1 MATLTT
7 GDIKTLDELSEISKD
22 QLANEDSILTYDKD
36 MSCHKKLTVAAL
48 KALMLENSNGAEA
61 SEAAAEAS
69 AEASAESAAA
79 AAGSATSAA
88 NSASAAADAL
98 ADLSGQAVLAE
109 SYAVGRTGSREGEDT
124 DNARYYATEAEAS
137 ASNAATAEEGASASA
152 TSAAASESGAATSAS
167 AASASASAA
176 AASEASA
183 EASEAAAALSEGN
196 AATSEGNAASSAV
209 LAESYA
215 VGGTGS
221 REGEDTDNASYYAS
235 QAAASAAAAMANG
248 EAAAGAAEEVHD
260 ALSTGGVAGGH
271 RTVIVTD
278 DLESPADVDTTFR
291 VQGDAA
297 LTIQD
302 SAVFGT
308 RVTVLN
314 ETDGPRNVI
323 LRLSTGSSVKTVP
336 AGQSWLFVWT
346 GYWNDGLGS
355 SPEVTEGDLRPVTS
369 DAVAQYKSD
378 SVASGDMRPVT
389 SDAVAGKFAGIGTI
403 ISGSLKN
410 VTVPAGGSAV
420 IGSITLPGK
429 GLYVAVCSGWVTGTV
444 GLFWSSGL
452 DVYTSANTRLI
463 GTSAFIRN
471 TSSSSITANLSMY
484 NWNATS
490 FDTSSISTINISVR
504 AMKLANLD

>member
-7 GDIKTLDELSEISKD
+7 GDIKTLDELSEISKE

-69 AEASAESAAA
+69 AEASAESA
-79 AAGSATSAA
+79 
-88 NSASAAADAL
+88 
-98 ADLSGQAVLAE
+98 
-109 SYAVGRTGSREGEDT
+109 
-124 DNARYYATEAEAS
+124 EA
-137 ASNAATAEEGASASA
+137 
-152 TSAAASESGAATSAS
+152 
-167 AASASASAA
+167 
-176 AASEASA
+176 
-183 EASEAAAALSEGN
+183 
-196 AATSEGNAASSAV
+196 AASSAADAGESAV
-209 LAESYA
+209 LARSWA
-215 VGGTGS
+215 VGGTGA

-248 EAAAGAAEEVHD
+248 EAAAGAAEEVHA

-278 DLESPADVDTTFR
+278 DMESPADVDTTFR
-291 VQGDAA
+291 VQGDAT

-314 ETDGPRNVI
+314 ETDGPLNVV
-323 LRLSTGSSVKTVP
+323 LTLSTGSSVKTVP

-355 SPEVTEGDLRPVTS
+355 SPEVTAGDLRPVTS
-369 DAVAQYKSD
+369 NAVAQYKSD

-389 SDAVAGKFAGIGTI
+389 SNAVASQYKLYSVILPDNTA
-403 ISGSLKN
+403 SGAPIPASSSTTVRDVSSL
-410 VTVPAGGSAV
+410 TVPAG
-420 IGSITLPGK
+420 
-429 GLYVAVCSGWVTGTV
+429 LYVVTLEARFNDAAGA
-444 GLFWSSGL
+444 S
-452 DVYTSANTRLI
+452 TSASFWPLLDGFQYVAPRDRRDDVRLRYINPSLSIVRKYSATHVIKYQEFWEGGSCPAHGYI
-463 GTSAFIRN
+463 GR
-471 TSSSSITANLSMY
+471 LQ
-484 NWNATS
+484 
-490 FDTSSISTINISVR
+490 
-504 AMKLANLD
+504 AMRIGG